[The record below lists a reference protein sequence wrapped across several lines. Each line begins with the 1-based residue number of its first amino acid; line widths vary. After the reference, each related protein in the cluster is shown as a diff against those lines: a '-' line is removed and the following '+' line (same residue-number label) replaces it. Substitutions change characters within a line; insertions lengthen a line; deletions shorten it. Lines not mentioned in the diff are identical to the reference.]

1 MERWHKPII
10 EEYVI
15 SDVLSTIRV
24 NASSMGPGPGKPDPG
39 DGKDCTWI
47 LFSCYESFFCNNAF
61 IV

>member
-24 NASSMGPGPGKPDPG
+24 NASSMGPGPGRPDPG
-39 DGKDCTWI
+39 DDKSCDGI
-47 LFSCYESFFCNNAF
+47 LFGCNRLVFCGGLF
-61 IV
+61 IL